1 MLFTHAGTAGPPAV
15 RWPILRDAGRRGS
28 KLCLPVP
35 VQSMDQLDK
44 CMAGRS
50 LTCAHLHSFLHGA
63 GARVVAK
70 RSPSEKV
77 GVFARRGDAVEVVE
91 YSELGQA
98 EAEAVLE
105 GQSGSISHT
114 GLRHAV

>member
-1 MLFTHAGTAGPPAV
+1 MNT
-15 RWPILRDAGRRGS
+15 RRGD
-28 KLCLPVP
+28 CIN
-35 VQSMDQLDK
+35 Q
-44 CMAGRS
+44 CF
-50 LTCAHLHSFLHGA
+50 FLHLMLWQTSA

-77 GVFARRGDAVEVVE
+77 GVFARRGGCIEVVE

-105 GQSGSISHT
+105 GGGICHYWPTVASIAGRQCSK
-114 GLRHAV
+114 